1 MTEIYFVNYF
11 QLKNRKHHYKIKKL
25 LYKSIGK
32 CQIKTPKR
40 ALGSS
45 LRFLAVHVRWEWIIL
60 AAWIAHL
67 AHFITMLT
75 MNLPLPPP
83 YTRQYAFSWAT
94 CTLSNR
100 TEPAIT
106 YMFKV
111 NNRNIRTRCEMYSK
125 LTINILLT
133 LNIFH
138 TLF

>member
-1 MTEIYFVNYF
+1 MSNQNTE
-11 QLKNRKHHYKIKKL
+11 
-25 LYKSIGK
+25 KSPGIEF
-32 CQIKTPKR
+32 
-40 ALGSS
+40 ALFSRTCEMRMNNFGCLNSS
-45 LRFLAVHVRWEWIIL
+45 LSSFYYYAYNE
-60 AAWIAHL
+60 
-67 AHFITMLT
+67 
-75 MNLPLPPP
+75 PPPPPP